1 MPRLIGLAG
10 AAIIGSQLLC
20 AGVMASPTTE
30 PRRDGPAHAP
40 AHNFVEPAGTSVAA
54 HHVRRTRRLEV
65 ARAAAARATAR
76 AAESV
81 PPVPPAD
88 AAGADPTAAQ
98 PPGTGT
104 QPPGDGDVIT
114 PWQIMTRQEIRVS
127 HIAWLNG
134 DRKYLM
140 VDKALGKILLF
151 EDGRPIYIARAL
163 TGESLSDQV
172 LPEEI
177 AGKMADLNALKYKV
191 TPAGRFTISRHY
203 DPHYGYL
210 FDINEVHGKDW
221 SIALHRVYLGTPSE
235 HREERLAS
243 PREDDKN
250 ISFGCINVTP
260 ETEAYLLTQLPEN
273 GTPLYVLPRDKEET
287 QAAFSRDD
295 TFAIA
300 ASDPATD
307 RPVASSPA
315 VASAPAIAS
324 SPAPASSPAWN
335 TPVVASSPVVAN
347 SPASN
352 APVLFSAVS
361 ASTTSAAA
369 TMGSPT
375 PDPRQNVGQISAG
388 QLRSTP

>member
-1 MPRLIGLAG
+1 VTAENSENPELWRAFRRFRRGRGGVHVMMRLMGLAG
-10 AAIIGSQLLC
+10 AAVIGSQLLC
-20 AGVMASPTTE
+20 TSVSAAPTAE
-30 PRRDGPAHAP
+30 PRRDGPSHAVP
-40 AHNFVEPAGTSVAA
+40 GNFVEPTGNSVAMRFRHV
-54 HHVRRTRRLEV
+54 HHPRKIEV
-65 ARAAAARATAR
+65 ARAAAARAMAR
-76 AAESV
+76 AAAGA
-81 PPVPPAD
+81 VPPAPPANASD
-88 AAGADPTAAQ
+88 TTNAPAAVPGYTTPGYTTDDGTGAPAAG
-98 PPGTGT
+98 
-104 QPPGDGDVIT
+104 GDTVQ

-273 GTPLYVLPRDKEET
+273 GTPLYVLPRDKEAT
-287 QAAFSRDD
+287 ITAFSRDGEFK
-295 TFAIA
+295 TA
-300 ASDPATD
+300 ASAAPATD
-307 RPVASSPA
+307 QPVS
-315 VASAPAIAS
+315 
-324 SPAPASSPAWN
+324 
-335 TPVVASSPVVAN
+335 N
-347 SPASN
+347 SPS
-352 APVLFSAVS
+352 LLSAVS
-361 ASTTSAAA
+361 ASAPA
-369 TMGSPT
+369 SPT
-375 PDPRQNVGQISAG
+375 PWFTPSAG
-388 QLRSTP
+388 PAPITGQSRTAP

>member
-1 MPRLIGLAG
+1 MMRLMGLAG
-10 AAIIGSQLLC
+10 AAVIGSQLLC
-20 AGVMASPTTE
+20 TGVTAAPTAE
-30 PRRDGPAHAP
+30 PRRDGPSHAVP
-40 AHNFVEPAGTSVAA
+40 GNFVEPTGNSVAMRSRHV
-54 HHVRRTRRLEV
+54 HHPRKVEV
-65 ARAAAARATAR
+65 ARAAAARAMAR
-76 AAESV
+76 AAAGA
-81 PPVPPAD
+81 VPPAPP
-88 AAGADPTAAQ
+88 ANASDPANAPSTV
-98 PPGTGT
+98 PGYTTDDGTGA
-104 QPPGDGDVIT
+104 PAANGDTVQ

-127 HIAWLNG
+127 HIAWSNG

-191 TPAGRFTISRHY
+191 TPAGRFTVSRHY

-235 HREERLAS
+235 HRAERLAS

-273 GTPLYVLPRDKEET
+273 GTPIYVLPRDKEAT
-287 QAAFSRDD
+287 VNSFSRDGEFN
-295 TFAIA
+295 TA
-300 ASDPATD
+300 ASAAPATD
-307 RPVASSPA
+307 QPVS
-315 VASAPAIAS
+315 
-324 SPAPASSPAWN
+324 N
-335 TPVVASSPVVAN
+335 SPVLV
-347 SPASN
+347 
-352 APVLFSAVS
+352 SAVS
-361 ASTTSAAA
+361 ASTPAAAPTWFTPSPSPSMAPSSSAAPA
-369 TMGSPT
+369 PDVRQPT
-375 PDPRQNVGQISAG
+375 AG
-388 QLRSTP
+388 QSRTTP

>member
-20 AGVMASPTTE
+20 AGVMASPTPE
-30 PRRDGPAHAP
+30 PRRDGPPHTP
-40 AHNFVEPAGTSVAA
+40 THNFVEPAGNSFAS

-65 ARAAAARATAR
+65 ARVAAARATAR
-76 AAESV
+76 AAEPV

-88 AAGADPTAAQ
+88 AVGADPAATPPPGTAATPPPGTAAQ
-98 PPGTGT
+98 PPGDT
-104 QPPGDGDVIT
+104 IT

-243 PREDDKN
+243 PRDDDKN

-287 QAAFSRDD
+287 QAAFSRDG

-307 RPVASSPA
+307 RPVVSS
-315 VASAPAIAS
+315 
-324 SPAPASSPAWN
+324 
-335 TPVVASSPVVAN
+335 PVVASSPVATSSSAMANSPGMVN

-361 ASTTSAAA
+361 ASSTSAAT

-375 PDPRQNVGQISAG
+375 PDSRQNMGQMASG
-388 QLRSTP
+388 QLRSSP

>member
-1 MPRLIGLAG
+1 MPRLIELAG

-30 PRRDGPAHAP
+30 PRPDGPPHAAP
-40 AHNFVEPAGTSVAA
+40 RNFVEPAGNSLAT
-54 HHVRRTRRLEV
+54 HHVRHMRKLEL
-65 ARAAAARATAR
+65 ARAATAGRATAR
-76 AAESV
+76 AAEPL
-81 PPVPPAD
+81 PPVPPTD
-88 AAGADPTAAQ
+88 AAGADSSAAQ
-98 PPGTGT
+98 PPDTAT
-104 QPPGDGDVIT
+104 QSPGDGDVIT

-151 EDGRPIYIARAL
+151 EDGRPVYIARAL

-210 FDINEVHGKDW
+210 FDINELHGKDW

-235 HREERLAS
+235 HRDERLAS
-243 PREDDKN
+243 PRDDDKN

-287 QAAFSRDD
+287 QAAFSRDG
-295 TFAIA
+295 TFSIA
-300 ASDPATD
+300 AAAATD
-307 RPVASSPA
+307 QPVASSSDVASSPVAASSSMVASSPA
-315 VASAPAIAS
+315 MAS
-324 SPAPASSPAWN
+324 
-335 TPVVASSPVVAN
+335 

-361 ASTTSAAA
+361 ASSTSAAA

-375 PDPRQNVGQISAG
+375 PDPRQNMRQIPVGQS
-388 QLRSTP
+388 RSTP